1 MERNLLVAGFG
12 GQGVMLLGKL
22 LSNCACENTD
32 KNVTFFPSSTSN
44 FSKNTT
50 SPSVTLYCFPQLSI
64 IAYIICT
71 PPLICILAKH
81 KIQGS

>member
-32 KNVTFFPSSTSN
+32 KNVTFFLPMGL
-44 FSKNTT
+44 SKEEGQ
-50 SPSVTLYCFPQLSI
+50 P
-64 IAYIICT
+64 IAMW
-71 PPLICILAKH
+71 
-81 KIQGS
+81 